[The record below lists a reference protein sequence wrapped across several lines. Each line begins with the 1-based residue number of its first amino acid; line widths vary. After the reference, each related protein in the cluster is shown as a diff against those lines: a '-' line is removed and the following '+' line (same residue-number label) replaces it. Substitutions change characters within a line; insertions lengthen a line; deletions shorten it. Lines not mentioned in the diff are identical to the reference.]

1 MTAARTT
8 SERWPVVALASA
20 ARRVSRERGTLV
32 VTLGFYAVVATTI
45 ATLWRTA
52 AHASPTGTVAGYDAR
67 QFAWY
72 LTISEAVTIALNQ
85 RLIEDIGVEIAN
97 GSIAVELLRPVS
109 VLGLRVAN
117 EIGRCL
123 PRLLGCVALGMVL
136 ATVMEGGPPHL
147 GALALALPATVLA
160 VTCNLV
166 AQHLFAA
173 AAFWV
178 RDARSTWFLYQKL
191 VFILGGMLIPLQV
204 MPHALHAVASWLPF
218 MAMAYVPARLASGH
232 VEPQL
237 LLVQAAWIVVL
248 SAGAVAVFAAGERRL
263 QVVGG

>member
-1 MTAARTT
+1 MNAAR
-8 SERWPVVALASA
+8 ERWPVVVVTSA
-20 ARRVSRERGTLV
+20 ARRMARDRGAFV
-32 VTLGFYAVVATTI
+32 VMLAIYSIVAGTI

-52 AHASPTGTVAGYDAR
+52 AHAAPDGHVAGYDAR

-72 LTISEAVTIALNQ
+72 LVVSEAVTISLNS
-85 RLIEDIGVEIAN
+85 RLIEDIGFQIAD
-97 GSIAVELLRPVS
+97 GSIAVELLRPAS
-109 VLGLRVAN
+109 VLGVRVMA

-123 PRLLGCVALGMVL
+123 PRLAACMVAGVVL
-136 ATVMEGGPPHL
+136 ASLMEGAPPSVAGVL
-147 GALALALPATVLA
+147 LALPAVVLA
-160 VTCNLV
+160 ITCNLV
-166 AQHLFAA
+166 AQHAFAA

-237 LLVQAAWIVVL
+237 LLVQVGWIALL
-248 SAGAVAVFAAGERRL
+248 SLGAIAVFGAGERRL